1 MSLVEKNPDSQ
12 LVKKIDAF
20 VQKVDEMKK
29 QDKMDLSSDQDLSI
43 AIMNLVS
50 IEEHFFFTGA
60 KLNKPEYYDLL
71 KEVREIRKSLLKK
84 IIKEYEG
91 EVWCI
96 SKHLLAASMRLMEVG
111 TKQLGL
117 NKKEEAQ
124 ELFEKAYNLY
134 SLFWGLNMK
143 LIGTQNIKKIGAG
156 ALNKH
161 DKTTTVSSDKRS
173 GFMGKLGDLVRKAID
188 CCIE

>member
-1 MSLVEKNPDSQ
+1 METDI
-12 LVKKIDAF
+12 KKINEF
-20 VQKVDEMKK
+20 IEKVDHMKK
-29 QDKMDLSSDQDLSI
+29 QEKMDLSSDEDLSI

-60 KLNKPEYYDLL
+60 KLNKPEYFDLL
-71 KEVREIRKSLLKK
+71 KEVREMRKGLLQK
-84 IIKEYEG
+84 IVKQPEG

-111 TKQLGL
+111 TKQLGIG
-117 NKKEEAQ
+117 KEKEAH

-143 LIGTQNIKKIGAG
+143 LVAAGDIKKIDSA
-156 ALNKH
+156 AMNRH
-161 DKTTTVSSDKRS
+161 DDKKS
-173 GFMGKLGDLVRKAID
+173 GFMGKLGELVKKAID

>member
-1 MSLVEKNPDSQ
+1 MSQPDIQ
-12 LVKKIDAF
+12 KLNQFI
-20 VQKVDEMKK
+20 QKVDQMKK
-29 QDKMDLSSDQDLSI
+29 QEKMDLSSDQDLSI
-43 AIMNLVS
+43 AIMNLIS

-60 KLNKPEYYDLL
+60 KLEKNEYYDLIRD
-71 KEVREIRKSLLKK
+71 VREMRKELFKK

-117 NKKEEAQ
+117 GRKEEAYN
-124 ELFEKAYNLY
+124 LFDKAYKLY

-143 LIGTQNIKKIGAG
+143 LIKTSDVRKIDDN

-161 DKTTTVSSDKRS
+161 DKEKK
-173 GFMGKLGDLVRKAID
+173 GFLGKLGDLVKKAID